1 MGEGIRSV
9 CVFCGSR
16 PGARP
21 EYREAATRLGTAL
34 ARRDLTLVYGGA
46 SVGVMGA
53 VADAVLAAGGR
64 VVGVIPHFL
73 ESKEITHPGLTELH
87 AVDSMHTRKALM
99 AERSDAFVALPGGF
113 GTLDELFEITT
124 WAQLGLHRKPMGLLD
139 VGGFFQPLL
148 AMVRR
153 MADEGFVPEVQAVPY
168 AVSPSPEELV
178 ERLLAGPTMPLTGKW
193 LRRTQ
198 QT

>member
-1 MGEGIRSV
+1 MEVKSV

-21 EYREAATRLGTAL
+21 EYVEAATRMGAEL
-34 ARRDLTLVYGGA
+34 ARRGLTLVYGGA

-53 VADAVLAAGGR
+53 VADAALSAGGR
-64 VVGVIPHFL
+64 VVGIIPGFMGP
-73 ESKEITHPGLTELH
+73 KEIAHKGLTELH
-87 AVDSMHTRKALM
+87 TVGSMHERKALM

-113 GTLDELFEITT
+113 GTLDELFEIVT

-139 VGGFFQPLL
+139 TRGYFQPLV
-148 AMVRR
+148 AMARH
-153 MADEGFVPEVQAVPY
+153 MAQEGFVPEAQAVPF
-168 AVSPSPEELV
+168 AVSASPTVLV
-178 ERLLAGPTMPLTGKW
+178 DRLLAGPTLPPVEKW
-193 LRRTQ
+193 LKRGS

>member
-1 MGEGIRSV
+1 MEVRSV

-21 EYREAATRLGTAL
+21 EFLEAATAFGTEL
-34 ARRDLTLVYGGA
+34 ARRGLTLVYGGA
-46 SVGVMGA
+46 SVGLMGA
-53 VADAVLAAGGR
+53 VADAALAAGGR
-64 VVGVIPHFL
+64 VVGVLPGFM
-73 ESKEITHPGLTELH
+73 SAKELAHKGLTELH
-87 AVDSMHTRKALM
+87 SVGSMHERKALM

-139 VGGFFQPLL
+139 TRGFFQPLVAL
-148 AMVRR
+148 ARHL
-153 MADEGFVPEVQAVPY
+153 AAEGFVPAEQAVPY
-168 AVSPSPEELV
+168 AVSDSPVELV
-178 ERLLAGPTMPLTGKW
+178 DRLLAGPTLPPVQKW
-193 LRRTQ
+193 LKRDS